1 MLQVV
6 IRMYDYIGGMLSYR
20 DLYFQQQ
27 DNFQLFQNSMQLQRI
42 EDERMRQLERLYS
55 ERQLINERKS
65 NNSKK

>member
-1 MLQVV
+1 VV
-6 IRMYDYIGGMLSYR
+6 ITMYDYIGGMLSYR